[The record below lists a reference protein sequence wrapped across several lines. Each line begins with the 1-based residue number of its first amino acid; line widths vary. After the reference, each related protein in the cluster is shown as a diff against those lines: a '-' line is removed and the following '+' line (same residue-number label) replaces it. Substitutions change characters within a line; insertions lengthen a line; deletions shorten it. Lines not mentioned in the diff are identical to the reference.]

1 MSKQKTNSGE
11 SWEIKDRLYTLIN
24 KKPLTLRL
32 NSKHSLRSPLLY
44 FDEASGV
51 QRELRYATNMSSPF
65 VDEQKG
71 TATLGHI
78 VFESG
83 KLFVPKEQQNL
94 QKLLSLYHPKRDK
107 EYSEHKPEMLAI
119 STVDTLELEV
129 DAMIIAR
136 ELEIDHA
143 EAILRVEIGS
153 KVSKMSSKEIKR
165 EIMLLARNNAAFLRQ
180 GGRLNLKNAPFARDK
195 NPIDEN
201 CACYTCQT
209 FTRAYLR
216 HLIISKEMLSATLL
230 SIHNLH
236 TLIHLAKDMRTAI
249 LENRFEDFAKPWFVP
264 TTAK

>member
-44 FDEASGV
+44 FDEATGT

-83 KLFVPKEQQNL
+83 RLFVPKEQQNL

-107 EYSEHKPEMLAI
+107 EYKEYKPEVIAE
-119 STVDTLELEV
+119 STVDYLELEV
-129 DAMIIAR
+129 DAMLIAR

-143 EAILRVEIGS
+143 EAILRVELGS
-153 KVSKMSSKEIKR
+153 RVSKMSTKEIKR
-165 EIMLLARNNAAFLRQ
+165 DILLMAR
-180 GGRLNLKNAPFARDK
+180 K
-195 NPIDEN
+195 NPSLFLELANDEKVQLRNMAVQAMEARIIKLSQDQRTFSWASNGRKLMTVPFDEN
-201 CACYTCQT
+201 PYSAIAAWFQT
-209 FTRAYLR
+209 DEGLEVYR
-216 HLIISKEMLSATLL
+216 
-230 SIHNLH
+230 SIEKKL
-236 TLIHLAKDMRTAI
+236 K
-249 LENRFEDFAKPWFVP
+249 
-264 TTAK
+264 

>member
-1 MSKQKTNSGE
+1 MSKEKTKKSE
-11 SWEIKDRLYTLIN
+11 TWEIKDRLYTLLH

-44 FDEASGV
+44 FDEVTGT

-83 KLFVPKEQQNL
+83 RLFVPKEQQNL

-107 EYSEHKPEMLAI
+107 EYKEYKPEVIAE
-119 STVDTLELEV
+119 STVDYLELEV
-129 DAMIIAR
+129 DAMLIAR

-153 KVSKMSSKEIKR
+153 AVSRMSSKEIR
-165 EIMLLARNNAAFLRQ
+165 RDILLMARRNPSLFLELANDEKVQLRNVALQ
-180 GGRLNLKNAPFARDK
+180 AMESKIIKLSQDQRTFSWASNGRKLMTVPF
-195 NPIDEN
+195 DEN
-201 CACYTCQT
+201 PYSAMAAWFQT
-209 FTRAYLR
+209 DEGLEVY
-216 HLIISKEMLSATLL
+216 K
-230 SIHNLH
+230 SIEKKL
-236 TLIHLAKDMRTAI
+236 K
-249 LENRFEDFAKPWFVP
+249 
-264 TTAK
+264 

>member
-44 FDEASGV
+44 FDEESGT
-51 QRELRYATNMSSPF
+51 QRELRYATNMASPF

-83 KLFVPKEQQNL
+83 RLFVPKEQQNL

-107 EYSEHKPEMLAI
+107 EYSEHKPEVLAT

-165 EIMLLARNNAAFLRQ
+165 DIMLLARNNPALFLELANDEKIQLRNVAVIAVESRIIKLSEDQ
-180 GGRLNLKNAPFARDK
+180 RTFSWASNGRKLMTVPF
-195 NPIDEN
+195 DEN
-201 CACYTCQT
+201 PYSAMAAWFQT
-209 FTRAYLR
+209 DEGLEVY
-216 HLIISKEMLSATLL
+216 K
-230 SIHNLH
+230 SIQKKL
-236 TLIHLAKDMRTAI
+236 K
-249 LENRFEDFAKPWFVP
+249 
-264 TTAK
+264 